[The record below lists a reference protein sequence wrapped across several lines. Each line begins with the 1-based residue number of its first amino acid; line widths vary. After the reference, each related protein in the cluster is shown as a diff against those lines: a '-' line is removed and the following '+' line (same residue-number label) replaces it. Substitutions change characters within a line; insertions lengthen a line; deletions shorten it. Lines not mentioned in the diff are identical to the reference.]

1 MTYKKNVA
9 DLRNS
14 LAFSIFKKLKKR
26 FKNQIQGFDP
36 FIKNNRNIMSF
47 MDLNQ
52 LNKFRLFF
60 ILVDHNK
67 FEKKFKLLNKKK
79 IIKFF

>member
-1 MTYKKNVA
+1 
-9 DLRNS
+9 
-14 LAFSIFKKLKKR
+14 
-26 FKNQIQGFDP
+26 
-36 FIKNNRNIMSF
+36 MSF
-47 MDLNQ
+47 MKFNQ